1 MSEIFRDYL
10 NNHPMIIG
18 VIAMIGI
25 ILFFA
30 LIFWALDIAMQ
41 EFHQPYFNYVITDGK
56 KSAIAF
62 IWYASHGGGHY
73 RSFRFEMTDDKWVL
87 SKDDSNRSGIK
98 FVMILLVIGC
108 TFAFIKNG
116 DYSFSSFLVIIVFL
130 LYFLIFF
137 FLCDFFEKSK
147 AKRVFKKMLLD
158 ENRYCH
164 YKYNDTEV

>member
-1 MSEIFRDYL
+1 
-10 NNHPMIIG
+10 MIIG

-56 KSAIAF
+56 KS
-62 IWYASHGGGHY
+62 
-73 RSFRFEMTDDKWVL
+73 
-87 SKDDSNRSGIK
+87 
-98 FVMILLVIGC
+98 
-108 TFAFIKNG
+108 
-116 DYSFSSFLVIIVFL
+116 
-130 LYFLIFF
+130 
-137 FLCDFFEKSK
+137 K
-147 AKRVFKKMLLD
+147 AKRVFKKMLMD